1 MTLQVIIQRNLK
13 NQRIKKI
20 SQMKF
25 QAKINKVQQNQGDL
39 FKLSD

>member
-1 MTLQVIIQRNLK
+1 MTLQVIIQKNLK

-25 QAKINKVQQNQGDL
+25 QEKINKVQQNQEDL